1 MKTNKFVAFIAVLLV
16 TLSFAVMVCSAASTD
31 TDENWRVLY
40 VNADSNT
47 IIIQFENPQGGSAR
61 YDIKNYI
68 ELKEGTTEITD
79 FQHEWKAINGLKD
92 KDGESLGAYNHTAVI
107 TLTENL
113 KYDTEYTLTLKAGY
127 GCNDTY
133 SERRR
138 SSDYTTKFK
147 VVKLFEDDFTNTP
160 ISSAG
165 GTVDPNNCKWV
176 RTLAGTNLRSD
187 LYNAE
192 EKTAKLQKMY
202 PNVVGVENWSDY
214 TISYTAICSDPQTS
228 NKYLSKEKVQLYN
241 SNKTGFGKRYNGLAV
256 ESGNRGGGLDK
267 VDNIA
272 WEVQFNANFS
282 PVVRKNFSTSLGS
295 ETDGYSNLYS
305 ASFNLP
311 TAAGEEYNVKIEA
324 NKNYIRISKNDKIS
338 GVVYSANYTDGAPLF
353 MFDSSRN
360 DRMKDIIIT
369 KIEFIE
375 DEIPEELKISS
386 VTTTDGT
393 AITNSISGD
402 ISGEISVLNSFKTE
416 KPIKIVVAAYEK
428 DGESLKLLNTQIC
441 TQTSAAA
448 STETKVP
455 FDIGTVSGA
464 DTVKIFVWD
473 TLESLK
479 AYESCKTYTY
489 TPAAANQ

>member
-16 TLSFAVMVCSAASTD
+16 TLSFGVMVCSAAPAD
-31 TDENWRVLY
+31 TDANWRVLY
-40 VNADSNT
+40 INAESNKIT
-47 IIIQFENPQGGSAR
+47 IQFENPQDGVAR
-61 YDIKNYI
+61 YDIKKYI

-79 FQHEWKAINGLKD
+79 FTHAWQHINGLKNTN
-92 KDGESLGAYNHTAVI
+92 GESLGQYNHMAVI
-107 TLTENL
+107 TLPENL

-133 SERRR
+133 SDRRR

-165 GTVDPNNCKWV
+165 GTLAPEACKWV
-176 RTLAGTNLRSD
+176 RTIAGNQLRED
-187 LYNAE
+187 LYDAE
-192 EKTAKLQKMY
+192 EKTARLHRMF
-202 PNVVGVENWSDY
+202 PNVVGVENWRDY
-214 TISYTAICSDPQTS
+214 TISYTGISGDPQA
-228 NKYLSKEKVQLYN
+228 NGKYTSKEKVQLYS
-241 SNKTGFGKRYNGLAV
+241 SNKVGFAKRYNGLGV
-256 ESGNRGGGLDK
+256 DGGKQGGSLAN

-272 WEVQFNANFS
+272 IEFQFNAAFS
-282 PVVRKNFSTSLGS
+282 MTPRKNFNGTPA
-295 ETDGYSNLYS
+295 TDEGYTELYG
-305 ASFNLP
+305 ASFVLP
-311 TAAGEEYNVKIEA
+311 TATNQEYSVKIEA
-324 NKNYIRISKNDKIS
+324 NTNYIRISKNNNIS
-338 GVVYSANYTDGAPLF
+338 GVVHSANYTDGAPLF
-353 MFDSSRN
+353 TTDPNSK
-360 DRMKDIIIT
+360 DRMKNILIT

-375 DEIPEELKISS
+375 AEIPEELKISS
-386 VTTTDGT
+386 VKTTDGT

-416 KPIKIVVAAYEK
+416 KPIKVVVAAYET
-428 DGESLKLLNTQIC
+428 DGESLRFLDAQIC

-455 FDIGTVSGA
+455 FNLGKVSGA

-489 TPAAANQ
+489 TPEPANQ